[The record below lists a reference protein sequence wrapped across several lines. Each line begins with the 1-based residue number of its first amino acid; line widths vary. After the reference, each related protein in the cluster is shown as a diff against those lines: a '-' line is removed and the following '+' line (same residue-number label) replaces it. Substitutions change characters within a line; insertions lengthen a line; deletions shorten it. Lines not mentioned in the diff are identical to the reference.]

1 MSNEKSLIEK
11 VCEELLG
18 RGYNA
23 SIETIFKN
31 NLKLNGLVV
40 HSEGR
45 NLSPIL
51 YEEWLE
57 KYKDKSI
64 DDICLAVI
72 AFYDDFAENG
82 EAYMKDVTNMDY
94 ILNNTFAS
102 VCRYDWNTEMLK
114 NVPYKEI
121 PGTDLVYYPRVRVAD
136 GTCVVSISHAESV
149 GINADKI
156 LEVAVENSKKE
167 SKIVWFKDFD
177 YQTAALLTNEN
188 GHYGASAII
197 FFDHLREVMVNM
209 ETDRLAVIPS
219 SVHEV
224 ILVPYEMFATDKHDE
239 INNMICE
246 VNSLLVEENERLS
259 DHVYIFDGERFVE

>member
-23 SIETIFKN
+23 SIETVFKN
-31 NLKLNGLVV
+31 NLKVNGLVI
-40 HSEGR
+40 HFEGR
-45 NLSPIL
+45 NLTPIL
-51 YEEWLE
+51 YEECIE
-57 KYKDKSI
+57 KYKDKSM
-64 DDICLAVI
+64 DDICRGVI
-72 AFYDDFAENG
+72 AFCDDFAENG

-94 ILNNTFAS
+94 ILKNTFAS

-136 GTCVVSISHAESV
+136 GTCVVSTSHAESI
-149 GINADKI
+149 GISAEEI
-156 LEVAVENSKKE
+156 LKAAVANSKEE
-167 SKIVWFKDFD
+167 SKIVWFKDFGH
-177 YQTAALLTNEN
+177 QTAILTNTN
-188 GHYGASAII
+188 GYYGASAII
-197 FFDHLREVMVNM
+197 FFDYLQEVMVNM

-224 ILVPYEMFATDKHDE
+224 ILVPYEMFATNKHDE